1 MSPVPTS
8 APSPA
13 SRDAAASLAGSA
25 DAAPDFAALRAGSTR
40 DPEIDPILRR
50 AIAGDRLSES
60 DAVRLLESHDLLS
73 IGRAAHIVRMR
84 KNPEPVVT
92 YNIDRNI
99 NYTNVCAVDCTFC
112 AFYRKKEAGDAYVL
126 TRDDFR
132 QKLDELLAAGGN
144 QILLQG
150 GLHPD
155 LPFEWYEDLLRWIRT
170 DYPMIHLHCFSPTEI
185 SFFRDHFGIPLE
197 EVIRRLMRAG
207 LHSIPGG
214 GAEILSDRVRAK
226 ISPEKTKADDWLEV
240 MRVAHRLGLRTS
252 ATMMFG
258 IIEEYADRAE
268 HLRRLRDLQDET
280 GGFTAFI
287 DWTFQPKNTIY
298 KDRFCGAFEYLKTTA
313 VARLFLDNFDHV
325 QASWVTQ
332 GEKVAQL
339 SLLFGVDDLG
349 SLMLEE
355 NVVRAAGTNFML
367 TQETLK
373 EMAEE
378 LGFELRQR
386 DFFYRP
392 FTPPAR
398 PIPDAVPRS

>member
-1 MSPVPTS
+1 MY
-8 APSPA
+8 
-13 SRDAAASLAGSA
+13 
-25 DAAPDFAALRAGSTR
+25 
-40 DPEIDPILRR
+40 PILER
-50 AIAGDRLSES
+50 AIEGQRLN
-60 DAVRLLESHDLLS
+60 DAQALRLLESHDLLAL
-73 IGRAAHIVRMR
+73 GRAAHAVRMR
-84 KNPEPVVT
+84 KHPEPVVT
-92 YNIDRNI
+92 FNIDRNI
-99 NYTNVCAVDCTFC
+99 NYTNVCDIDCTFC
-112 AFYRKKEAGDAYVL
+112 AFYRKEGDTDAYVL
-126 TRDDFR
+126 TREEFR
-132 QKLDELLAAGGN
+132 RKIDELLAAGGN

-155 LPFEWYEDLLRWIRT
+155 LPFEWYEDLLRWLRT
-170 DYPMIHLHCFSPTEI
+170 EYPMVHLHCFSPTEI
-185 SFFRDHFGIPLE
+185 SFFRDHFKMPLE
-197 EVIRRLMRAG
+197 EVIRRLVKAG

-258 IIEEYADRAE
+258 IIESYADRVE

-287 DWTFQPKNTIY
+287 AWTFQPKNTPY
-298 KDRFCGAFEYLKTTA
+298 KDRFCGAFEYLKMVA
-313 VARLFLDNFDHV
+313 VARLYLDNFENL

-332 GEKVAQL
+332 GEKIAQL
-339 SLLFGVDDLG
+339 SLLFGVNDLG

-367 TQETLK
+367 TLDTLK
-373 EMAEE
+373 EMAVE

-386 DFFYRP
+386 NFFYQP

-398 PIPDAVPRS
+398 AIGDAVLSA

>member
-1 MSPVPTS
+1 MTQSYDDLLS
-8 APSPA
+8 
-13 SRDAAASLAGSA
+13 
-25 DAAPDFAALRAGSTR
+25 STVA
-40 DPEIDPILRR
+40 DPEIYPILER
-50 AIAGDRLSES
+50 AIEGQRLN
-60 DAVRLLESHDLLS
+60 DAQALRLLESHDLLAL
-73 IGRAAHIVRMR
+73 GRAAHAVRMR
-84 KNPEPVVT
+84 KHPEPAVT
-92 YNIDRNI
+92 FNIDRNI
-99 NYTNVCAVDCTFC
+99 NYTNVCDIDCTFC
-112 AFYRKKEAGDAYVL
+112 AFYRKEGDGDAYVL
-126 TRDDFR
+126 TREEFR
-132 QKLDELLAAGGN
+132 RKIDELLAAGGN

-155 LPFEWYEDLLRWIRT
+155 LPFEWYEDLLRWLRT
-170 DYPMIHLHCFSPTEI
+170 EYPMVHLHCFSPTEI
-185 SFFRDHFGIPLE
+185 SFFRDHFKMPLE
-197 EVIRRLMRAG
+197 EVIRRLVKAG

-258 IIEEYADRAE
+258 IIESYADRVE

-287 DWTFQPKNTIY
+287 AWTFQPKNTPY
-298 KDRFCGAFEYLKTTA
+298 KDRFCGAFEYLKMVA
-313 VARLFLDNFDHV
+313 VARLYLDNFENL

-332 GEKVAQL
+332 GEKIAQL
-339 SLLFGVDDLG
+339 SLLFGVNDLG

-367 TQETLK
+367 TLDTLK
-373 EMAEE
+373 VMAVE

-386 DFFYRP
+386 NFFYQP
-392 FTPPAR
+392 FVPPAR
-398 PIPDAVPRS
+398 AIADAVLVG